1 MNQTTVGVIGV
12 GRIGRMHA
20 ENLIHHIPKANV
32 RAVASP
38 HLDEGWAEGLGIP
51 VRTTDADV
59 VLGDPSIEAV
69 VIAASSALHIELIR
83 RAAKAGKHIFCEKPV
98 AFEPGPIEE
107 ILGVAADAGI
117 RLQVGFN
124 RRFDPSMLRASEAV
138 RSGEIGDIHTV
149 RVTNRDPTPPDIDF
163 VKRSGGLFFDFT
175 VHDFDAVRF
184 LSGSEIVELFAVG
197 EVLIDPRIGAA
208 GDIDTAVITLRLA
221 NGALAVIDNSR
232 HAVYGQDQR
241 FEVFGSAGSVAV
253 DNTRATFVTTST
265 RDGVFSE
272 RLHGSFGDR
281 YREAFVAELE
291 DFVRCVREGG
301 TVAVGAEDA
310 LAAVQAAHAARRS
323 LAENR
328 PVRLDEATVAT
339 AADGGRSR

>member
-1 MNQTTVGVIGV
+1 MHRTTVGLIGV

-20 ENLIHHIPKANV
+20 ENLIQISEARLK
-32 RAVASP
+32 AVASP
-38 HLDEGWAEGLGIP
+38 HLDQVWAETLGIP
-51 VRTTDADV
+51 VRTTDFDV
-59 VLGDPSIEAV
+59 VLGDPEIEAV
-69 VIAASSALHIELIR
+69 VIAASSDLHIELIR
-83 RAAKAGKHIFCEKPV
+83 RTAEAGKHIFCEKPV

-107 ILGVAADAGI
+107 ILKITNDRGI

-124 RRFDPSMLRASEAV
+124 RRFDPSILKASEIV
-138 RSGEIGDIHTV
+138 RDGEIGDIHTV
-149 RVTNRDPTPPDIDF
+149 RVTNRDPIPPDIDF

-197 EVLIDPRIGAA
+197 EVLVDPRIGAA

-241 FEVFGSAGSVAV
+241 FEVFGSSGSVAC
-253 DNTRATFVTTST
+253 DNTRATFTST
-265 RDGVFSE
+265 STTEGVFSE

-281 YREAFVAELE
+281 YQEAFVAELR
-291 DFVRCVREGG
+291 DFVRCVSEGE
-301 TVAVGAEDA
+301 TPAVGAEDA
-310 LAAVQAAHAARRS
+310 LAAVRAAHAARRS
-323 LAENR
+323 LKENR
-328 PVRLDEATVAT
+328 PIRLGEMNEETEAPGE
-339 AADGGRSR
+339 GGLR